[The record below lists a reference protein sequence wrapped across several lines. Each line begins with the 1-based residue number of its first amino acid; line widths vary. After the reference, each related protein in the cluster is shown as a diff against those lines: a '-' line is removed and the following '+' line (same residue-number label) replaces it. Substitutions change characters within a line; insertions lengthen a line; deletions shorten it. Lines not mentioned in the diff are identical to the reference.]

1 MKCSRCGE
9 EYSKNQTFCLKCG
22 TPIQDIPDFNI
33 IESELADNVGRLMES
48 VKNESFDTE
57 DDDLD
62 YLDDEY
68 YDNYMPK
75 HEVEADLELVDL
87 GGFTGNLNT
96 VGFDVDS
103 SDRTREYSDVNPD
116 YLQKNDAQESKS
128 NAEKEIQKEKKDFK
142 VKAIL
147 FTILAIGVIAGAIT
161 LLKVYNHKNSS
172 SNSFVELYNEGYQY
186 YTTKDYDKA
195 LNLLLQAKKIA
206 SNDKEKIKVNKAIL
220 SSYQNIGN
228 HEDDVI
234 EILKEL
240 IKLEPSEYE
249 NYEQLISIYDS
260 RDMTDEISELIDG
273 ISDVTVRS
281 KLLDYSVAAP
291 KFSDESGNYDKYISL
306 KLTTVGSNKIYYT
319 LDGSDPTT
327 QSILYTEEINL
338 NISGT
343 ITVKAI
349 AVNEKGVA
357 SKVAENEY
365 NIKPLVIEGPE
376 VRPEGGTYTSPTMIE
391 IDIPHGMKCYYT
403 YGPEK
408 EEPKVGEN
416 EFKEPIKMLRGKN
429 IFSAIFVSDN
439 GGKSDVTEVV
449 YQLTINS
456 VFNYDDALNVLKSYL
471 ENSGIAERRIVQIG
485 GNVEIVD
492 GEEVIVNP
500 EDVITEEQFIKIE
513 NGNQFVFEYYCV
525 TDIDNDEYY
534 IINVREVNARGSTVD
549 IIHYGVDTVSGRLE
563 TVEND
568 PDNYGKFRLYVEEE
582 ESEETESQENN

>member
-1 MKCSRCGE
+1 M
-9 EYSKNQTFCLKCG
+9 
-22 TPIQDIPDFNI
+22 
-33 IESELADNVGRLMES
+33 
-48 VKNESFDTE
+48 
-57 DDDLD
+57 
-62 YLDDEY
+62 
-68 YDNYMPK
+68 
-75 HEVEADLELVDL
+75 
-87 GGFTGNLNT
+87 
-96 VGFDVDS
+96 
-103 SDRTREYSDVNPD
+103 
-116 YLQKNDAQESKS
+116 
-128 NAEKEIQKEKKDFK
+128 
-142 VKAIL
+142 
-147 FTILAIGVIAGAIT
+147 
-161 LLKVYNHKNSS
+161 
-172 SNSFVELYNEGYQY
+172 
-186 YTTKDYDKA
+186 
-195 LNLLLQAKKIA
+195 
-206 SNDKEKIKVNKAIL
+206 
-220 SSYQNIGN
+220 
-228 HEDDVI
+228 
-234 EILKEL
+234 
-240 IKLEPSEYE
+240 
-249 NYEQLISIYDS
+249 
-260 RDMTDEISELIDG
+260 
-273 ISDVTVRS
+273 
-281 KLLDYSVAAP
+281 
-291 KFSDESGNYDKYISL
+291 
-306 KLTTVGSNKIYYT
+306 
-319 LDGSDPTT
+319 
-327 QSILYTEEINL
+327 
-338 NISGT
+338 
-343 ITVKAI
+343 
-349 AVNEKGVA
+349 
-357 SKVAENEY
+357 
-365 NIKPLVIEGPE
+365 IEGPE

-456 VFNYDDALNVLKSYL
+456 VFNYDDALNVLKNYL